1 MTSLLDA
8 LESWHKSIGSV
19 AGEICIA
26 LTIRRVPGG
35 VRAMKRWARDLRAMA
50 DEIEA
55 AAERLEER
63 KKAIG
68 R

>member
-1 MTSLLDA
+1 MKSFLEA
-8 LESWHKSIGSV
+8 LGGWHKSIGSV
-19 AGEICIA
+19 AGEVCIA

-35 VRAMKRWARDLRAMA
+35 VRAMQRWARDLRAVA

-55 AAERLEER
+55 EAERLQER
-63 KKAIG
+63 IRAIG